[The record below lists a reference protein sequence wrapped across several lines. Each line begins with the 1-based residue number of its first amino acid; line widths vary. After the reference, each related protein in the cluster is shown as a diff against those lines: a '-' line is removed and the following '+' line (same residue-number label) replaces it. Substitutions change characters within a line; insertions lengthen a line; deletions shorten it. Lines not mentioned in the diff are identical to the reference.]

1 VTIQP
6 TETRA
11 LTNHALDRYNRT
23 AEAAPI
29 SRDMFNAFF
38 IGGLSVKFDY
48 KLDAREWDDALS
60 AAALFADRAAKER
73 AL

>member
-1 VTIQP
+1 MTIQP

-29 SRDMFNAFF
+29 SRDLFNAFF

-48 KLDAREWDDALS
+48 ILDSKEWDDALTN
-60 AAALFADRAAKER
+60 AALFADRTAKER
-73 AL
+73 A

>member
-11 LTNHALDRYNRT
+11 GNHAIDRYNQI
-23 AEAAPI
+23 ADAAPI
-29 SRDMFNAFF
+29 SRDLFNAFF

-48 KLDAREWDDALS
+48 KLDTREWDDALTN
-60 AAALFADRAAKER
+60 AALFAARTAKDRT
-73 AL
+73 